1 MKGFRGIRWQLWRKG
16 QDPAQTN
23 HGRPENDQEMS
34 EHKKAGLYAALRS
47 SKPRMIAVGALAA
60 LLVAGG
66 IYTAG
71 QQYVKAN
78 TVTYYRVY
86 VAGKEIGTIADKA
99 QLQALF
105 DKKEQEYNEKY
116 PHVEMAVH
124 TEGITTVEAKEYKAQ
139 VDSERTLSK
148 LEGML
153 TGYAKGVELKVDGK
167 TIGIVKDQATADAV
181 LEKLKSKFAPEDKT
195 VMATARLAGKV
206 KKTGGAQQA
215 AATGTG
221 KTATDAGKTGGV
233 IVESVAIQ
241 EDVTTASVE
250 TAPNKVMDVNKAVA
264 RILEGDEAAV
274 TYAVREGDT
283 ISSIAARFGVTQKE
297 LFSNNPGVKE
307 RTLQIGTELKINTVK
322 PSLTV
327 KTVEKFSEQI
337 EIEPQV
343 IVRKSDNLRAGETK
357 VISLGA
363 SGLKTMKYRLTKENG
378 EVVGEEWLGQEVITE
393 SKPKIVVRGTKVVGQ
408 GSGDFAW
415 PVSGA
420 MLSSSYGERWGR
432 THKGIDLVS
441 SDRSIL
447 AADEGVVVFTGTKS
461 GYGNCI
467 IIDHKNGY
475 ETLYG
480 HLSKISVKEGQ
491 VVEKGTEIGVMGNT
505 GRSTGTHL
513 HFEIHKDGSV
523 QNPMKYL

>member
-1 MKGFRGIRWQLWRKG
+1 MRGFRGIRWQLWRKG

-34 EHKKAGLYAALRS
+34 EDKTTGLFAALRG
-47 SKPRMIAVGALAA
+47 SKPRMVAVSAMAA

-71 QQYVKAN
+71 QQYVKSN

-86 VAGKEIGTIADKA
+86 VAGKEIGTIADKS

-105 DKKEQEYNEKY
+105 EKKEQEYKGKY
-116 PHVEMAVH
+116 PNVDMAVH
-124 TEGITTVEAKEYKAQ
+124 TEGITTVEAQEFKAK
-139 VDSERTLSK
+139 VDSEQTLGK
-148 LEGML
+148 LEGLL
-153 TGYAKGVELKVDGK
+153 TGYAKGVELRVDGK

-181 LEKLKSKFAPEDKT
+181 LEKIKGKYAPADKT

-206 KKTGGAQQA
+206 KKTGGIQQA
-215 AATGTG
+215 AATGSSE
-221 KTATDAGKTGGV
+221 ASGV
-233 IVESVAIQ
+233 ILESVAIQ
-241 EDVTTASVE
+241 EDVSTASVE
-250 TAPNKVMDVNKAVA
+250 ADPNKVMDVNKAVA
-264 RILEGDEAAV
+264 RILQGDEAAV

-283 ISSIAARFGVTQKE
+283 ISSIAARFGATQKE
-297 LFSNNPGVKE
+297 LFHNNPGIKE

-327 KTVEKFSEQI
+327 KTVEKVSEQI

-357 VISLGA
+357 VLSLGT

-378 EVVGEEWLGQEVITE
+378 DVIAEEWLGQEVLTE
-393 SKPKIVVRGTKVVGQ
+393 SKPKVVVRGTKVVGQ

-420 MLSSSYGERWGR
+420 TLSSSYGERWGR
-432 THKGIDLVS
+432 THKGVDLVS

-480 HLSKISVKEGQ
+480 HLSKINVKEGQ
-491 VVEKGTEIGVMGNT
+491 VVEKGSEIGVMGNT